1 MIFSLFLFQKL
12 IQKYEDDLD
21 NNKNKYSICFG
32 KEITEYE
39 IVNYIINTNKDLYTT
54 YNVYQV
60 FLEVLKINIYHYL
73 SK

>member
-1 MIFSLFLFQKL
+1 M
-12 IQKYEDDLD
+12 D

-60 FLEVLKINIYHYL
+60 FLEVLKIKIYHYL